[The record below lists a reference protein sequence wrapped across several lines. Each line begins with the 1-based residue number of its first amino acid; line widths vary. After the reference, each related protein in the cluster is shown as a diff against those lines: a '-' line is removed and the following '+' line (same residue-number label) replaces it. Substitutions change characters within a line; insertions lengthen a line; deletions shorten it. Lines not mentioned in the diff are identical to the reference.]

1 MDLQE
6 LTQEL
11 IEFLNSTGQFQ
22 SFLDWEE
29 ERGYDRDELENN
41 MEKAEEG
48 LL

>member
-11 IEFLNSTGQFQ
+11 IAFLVSTRQYQ

-29 ERGYDRDELENN
+29 DRGYDRDELNSEL
-41 MEKAEEG
+41 EKVKEF
-48 LL
+48 